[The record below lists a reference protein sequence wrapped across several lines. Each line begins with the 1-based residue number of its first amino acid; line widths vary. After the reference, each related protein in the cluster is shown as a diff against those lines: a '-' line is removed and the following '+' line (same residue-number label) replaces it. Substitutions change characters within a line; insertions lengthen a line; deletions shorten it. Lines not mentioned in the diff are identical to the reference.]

1 MKSGITCLTNK
12 RFQMSSIFPDTPKT
26 LLDELARKGE
36 LDELK
41 WRQFDELYRPA
52 VESFIR
58 QRFGSLCSEADD
70 IVQTVIL
77 KLVGILRG
85 KRYDS
90 ARVRFR
96 TYLSAIIHN
105 CCLDCLKSINRRRE
119 VPLEDFDIDA
129 ILGGSVE
136 PESLSMLDRQWAEAC
151 HAAARRHVLEKYPL
165 DPVHRQVFLDLER
178 GTPISAVAE
187 NIGISQSSVRQIK
200 HRILKLI
207 EAFCQEYGD

>member
-1 MKSGITCLTNK
+1 M
-12 RFQMSSIFPDTPKT
+12 FPDTPKT
-26 LLDELARKGE
+26 LLDEIAREGE

-41 WRQFDELYRPA
+41 WRQFDDLYRPA
-52 VESFIR
+52 VKNFIR

-70 IVQTVIL
+70 IVQTVMF

-90 ARVRFR
+90 SRTRFR

-105 CCLDCLKSINRRRE
+105 CCLDCLKSIDRRHE

-129 ILGGSVE
+129 ILGGTAE
-136 PESLSMLDRQWAEAC
+136 PEAVSMLDRQWAVAC
-151 HAAARRHVLEKYPL
+151 HAAARRHVMEKFPL

-178 GTPISAVAE
+178 GTPVSAVAKKA
-187 NIGISQSSVRQIK
+187 GIPQSSVRQIK
-200 HRILKLI
+200 HRVLKLI
-207 EAFCQEYGD
+207 EAFCREYID